1 MPDCFI
7 SYSSVDEELA
17 RFVEAHLRAQGLDVF
32 LASVSLQ
39 PGQRWSEVIW
49 ASLRTSKWV
58 VFLASR
64 AACQSAYA
72 QQELGAALVSEKQ
85 IVPIVWDLAPS
96 ELPGWMKER
105 QALDLRGG
113 SWDDLAA
120 AVYRIADIIKA
131 DKQRGALLAGA
142 IVFGL
147 LWLAS
152 RGK

>member
-7 SYSSVDEELA
+7 SYSSSDEELA
-17 RFVEAHLRAQGLDVF
+17 GFVDAHLRTQGLDVF

-49 ASLRTSKWV
+49 ANLKASKWV

-64 AACQSAYA
+64 AACQSPYA
-72 QQELGAALVSEKQ
+72 QQKLGAALLSEKY
-85 IVPIVWDLAPS
+85 IIPIVWDMPPS
-96 ELPGWMKER
+96 ELPGWLKER
-105 QALDLRGG
+105 QALDLRNG

-120 AVYRIADIIKA
+120 AVRDVAGQIMS
-131 DKQRGALLAGA
+131 DKQKGALLAGA

-147 LWLAS
+147 I
-152 RGK
+152 